1 MKRTSKREKIRVAD
15 AYLELLA
22 EEGYRPERQGDEHGG
37 DIVFKSEGALFR
49 LGVDEVDRDFFSLSL
64 CYGLEDEGVAIERLL
79 HAANGANEYWK
90 VVKVTIHP
98 AGEAVRFQYEAFGQ
112 LTPAI
117 LQRAIQILRLTCDRF
132 FGEIRESAPAKAT
145 A

>member
-79 HAANGANEYWK
+79 HAANAANEYWK

>member
-1 MKRTSKREKIRVAD
+1 MAPIGE

-22 EEGYRPERQGDEHGG
+22 AEGYRPERQGDEHGG

-49 LGVDEVDRDFFSLSL
+49 LGVDEVDREFFALSL
-64 CYGLEDEGVAIERLL
+64 CYGLEDEGVAMERLL

-90 VVKVTIHP
+90 VVKVTVHP
-98 AGEAVRFQYEAFGQ
+98 AGEAVRFQFEAFGQ
-112 LTPAI
+112 LTPAL

-132 FGEIRESAPAKAT
+132 FEEIRESAPAKAT